1 MARKPRNRTVLRLI
15 RERKLADL
23 IAAPSGAVLE
33 ASGVFARGRSYFVVF
48 DNLRGLARID
58 RSLEPGGRHEWVG
71 RARSGEGYED
81 LTYSPH
87 RKRFY
92 LLVEAEK
99 HPDGTYKAIIE
110 ELDDVFRFK
119 GRHWVDFPFSKRNTG
134 FEGLTAVRWHGVDFL
149 LALCEG
155 NRCQAGRKGAK
166 GGRGRIHVLQR
177 RGTKWQPVARIKLP
191 RSVKFADYS
200 AVAVRGDRVVVI
212 SQEDSR
218 LWIGRL
224 RRGDWTLKN
233 DTRIYDFPRSK
244 KGKRLYCTVEG
255 ISWLS
260 ANTFVVVSDLTK
272 KAQPRR
278 GRRKDQSIH
287 IFKLPRAAA
296 SRK

>member
-1 MARKPRNRTVLRLI
+1 MARKPRARLVLRLI

-23 IAAPSGAVLE
+23 IAPPSGAVLE

-58 RSLEPGGRHEWVG
+58 RSLQPGGRHEWVG

-81 LTYSPH
+81 LTYSPYT
-87 RKRFY
+87 KRYY

-99 HPDGTYKAIIE
+99 HPDGTYKSIIE
-110 ELDDVFRFK
+110 ELDDDFRFK
-119 GRHWVDFPFSKRNTG
+119 GRHWVDCPFRKRNTG
-134 FEGLTAVRWHGVDFL
+134 FEGLTAVRWKGADFL

-155 NRCQAGRKGAK
+155 NRCLAGRKGARGG
-166 GGRGRIHVLQR
+166 GGRIRVLQR
-177 RGTKWQPVARIKLP
+177 RGTRWQPVARIKLP
-191 RSVKFADYS
+191 RKVKFADYS
-200 AVAVRGDRVVVI
+200 AVAVRGDQIVVI

-224 RRGDWTLKN
+224 RRSDWTIKDDN
-233 DTRIYDFPRSK
+233 GIYDFPRSK

-255 ISWLS
+255 ISLLS

-272 KAQPRR
+272 KAHPRR

-287 IFKLPRAAA
+287 IFKLPRTL
-296 SRK
+296 RK